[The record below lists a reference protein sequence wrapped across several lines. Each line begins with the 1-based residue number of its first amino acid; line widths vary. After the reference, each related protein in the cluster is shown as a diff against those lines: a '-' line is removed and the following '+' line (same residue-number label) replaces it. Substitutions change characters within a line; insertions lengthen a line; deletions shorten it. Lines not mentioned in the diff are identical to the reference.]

1 MAILLKGALQQIIK
15 TNNKEESQKVE
26 SVMSNDKRP
35 DWMSFGG
42 YNSKK
47 YQPDAVVRYKKY
59 SDIYS
64 IENKLSKKVT
74 SDHLQKWI
82 LFSLEARKMGGML
95 YLIVDENVDKDVN
108 EVLSQKK
115 IRAEV
120 IPVVPEKKAAAARKE
135 KEKQEKKEKKER
147 EAKEAKK

>member
-15 TNNKEESQKVE
+15 STNKEEAVKVE

-35 DWMSFGG
+35 DWLSFGG

-47 YQPDAVVRYKKY
+47 YQPDAVVRYKGY
-59 SDIYS
+59 ADMYS

-95 YLIVDENVDKDVN
+95 YLIIDDILGQEVVD
-108 EVLSQKK
+108 VLAQKK

-120 IPVVPEKKAAAARKE
+120 IPVVPEKRAAAA
-135 KEKQEKKEKKER
+135 
-147 EAKEAKK
+147 AAAAKKAKKQQ

>member
-15 TNNKEESQKVE
+15 STNKEEAQKVE

-35 DWMSFGG
+35 DWLSFGG

-47 YQPDAVVRYKKY
+47 YQPDAVVRYKGY
-59 SDIYS
+59 ADIYS

-74 SDHLQKWI
+74 SDLLQKWI

-95 YLIVDENVDKDVN
+95 YLIIDDVVSDEAI
-108 EVLSQKK
+108 EILAQKK

-120 IPVVPEKKAAAARKE
+120 IPVVPEKRAAALAAAA
-135 KEKQEKKEKKER
+135 KK
-147 EAKEAKK
+147 AKK

>member
-15 TNNKEESQKVE
+15 STNKEEAQKVE

-35 DWMSFGG
+35 DWLSFGG

-47 YQPDAVVRYKKY
+47 YQPDAVVRYKGY
-59 SDIYS
+59 ADIYS

-95 YLIVDENVDKDVN
+95 YLIVDDILGDEVK
-108 EVLSQKK
+108 EVLLQKK

-120 IPVVPEKKAAAARKE
+120 IPVVPEKRAAAA
-135 KEKQEKKEKKER
+135 
-147 EAKEAKK
+147 AAAAKKAKK

>member
-15 TNNKEESQKVE
+15 STNKEEAVKVE

-35 DWMSFGG
+35 DWLSFGG

-47 YQPDAVVRYKKY
+47 YQPDAVVRYKGY
-59 SDIYS
+59 ADMYS

-95 YLIVDENVDKDVN
+95 YLIVDDILGN
-108 EVLSQKK
+108 EVVDVLAQKK

-120 IPVVPEKKAAAARKE
+120 IPVIPEKRAAAA
-135 KEKQEKKEKKER
+135 
-147 EAKEAKK
+147 AAAAKKAKKQQ